1 MYTTTE
7 RCSGPWAPG
16 IPAWSGGRPPAP
28 GGAGSESEGRR
39 PRVMAEFM
47 TRMRTDDDPCS
58 PNGIT
63 LHSNCPSC
71 DRKLVFH
78 QSASLTR
85 T

>member
-1 MYTTTE
+1 MQ
-7 RCSGPWAPG
+7 GAPG
-16 IPAWSGGRPPAP
+16 TPPTEDLQAADTGASLVWS
-28 GGAGSESEGRR
+28 

-47 TRMRTDDDPCS
+47 TRIRTDDDPWI
-58 PNGIT
+58 PNGMT

-78 QSASLTR
+78 QSVSRMR